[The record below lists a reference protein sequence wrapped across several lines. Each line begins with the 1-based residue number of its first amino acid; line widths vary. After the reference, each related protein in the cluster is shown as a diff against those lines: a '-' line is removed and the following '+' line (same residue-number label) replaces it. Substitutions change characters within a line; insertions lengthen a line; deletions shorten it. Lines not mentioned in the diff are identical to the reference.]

1 MQRDRASISQSRGR
15 WIMKNFLGKLFPLL
29 SSGHTGCVKI
39 KEFQSYSP
47 GGGGAGEVQTLA
59 KPACDLFL
67 GVASFLFLFF
77 PVGAIRKMKEAEC
90 TCLGVAVM

>member
-1 MQRDRASISQSRGR
+1 M
-15 WIMKNFLGKLFPLL
+15 
-29 SSGHTGCVKI
+29 KI
-39 KEFQSYSP
+39 KEFQSYRP
-47 GGGGAGEVQTLA
+47 GGGRAGEAQNTA

-67 GVASFLFLFF
+67 GEAAFLFLFF

>member
-67 GVASFLFLFF
+67 GIAAFLFLFF